1 MKKLRGSVLQFSF
14 IYIKINKFKNTFL
27 YNSNK
32 FIEETVQLVEQI

>member
-1 MKKLRGSVLQFSF
+1 MKKLRESILHFSL

-32 FIEETVQLVEQI
+32 FTEETV